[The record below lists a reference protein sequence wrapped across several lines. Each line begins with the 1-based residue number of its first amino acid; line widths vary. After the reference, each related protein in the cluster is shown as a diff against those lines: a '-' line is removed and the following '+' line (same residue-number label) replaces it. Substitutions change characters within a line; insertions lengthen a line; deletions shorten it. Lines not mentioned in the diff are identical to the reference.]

1 MYFARL
7 ADEPKIKPIKT
18 NLIIVKYGS
27 GISEKVIIIKVFN

>member
-18 NLIIVKYGS
+18 ILIIVKYGS
-27 GISEKVIIIKVFN
+27 GIFEIFIVL